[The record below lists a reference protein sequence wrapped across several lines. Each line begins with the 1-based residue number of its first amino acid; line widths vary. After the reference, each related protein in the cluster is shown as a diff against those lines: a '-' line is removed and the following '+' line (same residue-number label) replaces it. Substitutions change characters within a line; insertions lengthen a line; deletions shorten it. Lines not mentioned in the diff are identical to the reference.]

1 MSSSPQVEKKRKR
14 DIKSEDE
21 LEIDVNLPE
30 PPSKKAKRKEK
41 KSKTKKPA
49 EEPALN
55 PARAA
60 QIQDEEGDNKPK
72 SKSAEPAKRSDY
84 GIWIG
89 NLPFTA
95 TKESL
100 RDFLLREG
108 GISAEDVTRVHMPTN
123 DQKQNKGFAYVD
135 FTTPAVLQIALGLSE
150 RLSGGRKVLIKNA
163 NNFEGRPEKPKVE
176 KGVAA
181 DGSINGKE
189 PSKRVFVGNLS
200 FDITKD
206 ELSEHFA
213 QAGTV
218 EDVFLATFEDSGKC
232 KGFGWV
238 TFADIESATNAVK
251 GFVWKES
258 DVKESDVEDDESDD
272 DEEGKK
278 KPKRKNHKPRKWFIN
293 RYNGRT
299 MRCEFAEDAQTRYQK
314 RYGKGGPK
322 EQRSAAPNGE
332 GDAVAGGEE
341 SIESLAREAAS
352 ARENAPRKQKNDKY
366 KKMGKDERQEVRRK
380 KFDART
386 KAPGK
391 ALAQAP
397 RASAAIVA
405 GAGSKMTFDE

>member
-1 MSSSPQVEKKRKR
+1 MSSSPEVDKKRKR
-14 DIKSEDE
+14 DVKSEDE

-41 KSKTKKPA
+41 KAKTKKSSA
-49 EEPALN
+49 EEAELN

-60 QIQDEEGDNKPK
+60 QIKDEEDENKPI

-89 NLPFTA
+89 NLAFTA

-100 RDFLLREG
+100 REFLLREG
-108 GISAEDVTRVHMPTN
+108 GISAEDVTRVHMPIN
-123 DQKQNKGFAYVD
+123 EQKQNKGFAYVD
-135 FTTPAVLQIALGLSE
+135 FTTEAVLQIALGLSE

-163 NNFEGRPEKPKVE
+163 KSFEGRPEKPKVE

-189 PSKRVFVGNLS
+189 PSKRIFVGNLA

-213 QAGTV
+213 QAGQV

-238 TFADIESATNAVK
+238 TFSDMESATNAVK
-251 GFVWKES
+251 GYVWKES
-258 DVKESDVEDDESDD
+258 DVKEQVVNDDDSDES
-272 DEEGKK
+272 EEGKK
-278 KPKRKNHKPRKWFIN
+278 KPKRKTHKPRKWFIN

-299 MRCEFAEDAQTRYQK
+299 MRCEFAEDAQTRYKK
-314 RYGKGGPK
+314 RYGKGSAK
-322 EQRSAAPNGE
+322 EQRSTVPG
-332 GDAVAGGEE
+332 
-341 SIESLAREAAS
+341 ARQAAS
-352 ARENAPRKQKNDKY
+352 ARENAPRKERDDKY

-405 GAGSKMTFDE
+405 GAGSKVTFDE